1 MHFYVSYNL
10 KAVQRFLSF
19 TSFPPFFFL
28 FQLFY
33 CIGEVEII
41 VKNTGKVGFNFTII
55 HCQSEEQEADK
66 GAGLW
71 IKTQKDGGLEKTME
85 VRPGRPMVI
94 PALVS

>member
-1 MHFYVSYNL
+1 MFVFHTIL
-10 KAVQRFLSF
+10 KQS
-19 TSFPPFFFL
+19 SISSPSPPFHFFL

-55 HCQSEEQEADK
+55 HCPSEEEEADK
-66 GAGLW
+66 GAGHR
-71 IKTQKDGGLEKTME
+71 IKAQKDGGLEKKME

-94 PALVS
+94 PAVVS